1 MANSWVKESAF
12 ARKEL
17 LQKDVVFKQKFYYA
31 KSAHYETATLKEI
44 KLISADYIMEEVRA
58 DYSAMKN
65 MIYGAYPDFDSILNF
80 LNELEDEIH
89 NL

>member
-1 MANSWVKESAF
+1 MRNVS
-12 ARKEL
+12 L
-17 LQKDVVFKQKFYYA
+17 LSK
-31 KSAHYETATLKEI
+31 
-44 KLISADYIMEEVRA
+44 MEEVRA

-65 MIYGAYPDFDSILNF
+65 MIYGAYPDFDSILNC